1 MLVAA
6 RSNADNRRMD
16 RDLKQGI
23 GRLEKHQYEAAHGE
37 AIELIRQDVNNPV
50 PYYLLGRIA
59 AEHGNQPK
67 AVELL
72 SRAATLAENDPFYTA
87 ACARHLVTIGRQA
100 QALNYADKAAALDIV
115 DAFTADTVG
124 VVYSRT
130 GFHEKAVPF
139 FETAVKLDPAPSNMH
154 YNLGVS
160 LQFSGEFDRAEKAY
174 LAAIARDRMAYKP
187 YSSLVGLSKQTFEQN
202 HLETLES
209 LYSELEDDP
218 DAALH
223 LGHAIAKT
231 LEDLGRH
238 KESFD
243 WLVRAKH
250 GKRAAIGYQLQSDLA
265 LFDAAAQT
273 AEDVKHAAD
282 SCSDAAP
289 VFIVGLPRSGTT
301 LVDRILSSHPDVVSA
316 GELNTFAGLVKTAS
330 GTTSNRVLDVE
341 TLSRHGEIDLGR
353 VGHDYID
360 QTVRLA
366 RGAARFTDKMPLNFF
381 YASLIHRA
389 LPNARIVVL
398 RRNPMD
404 SCLSN
409 FRQLFS
415 TGFSYYNYAL
425 DIDDTGAYYKAFDKL
440 IAHWKA
446 VLPAE
451 NFREIRYEDIV
462 RDQENQTRRLLDFCG
477 LEWNEGCLR
486 FHENTAPVST
496 ASSVQVRQPLYSGS
510 IGRWRKYGDRLDGLH
525 RTLEQPG

>member
-6 RSNADNRRMD
+6 RPNADNRVMN

-23 GRLEKHQYEAAHGE
+23 EQLEKHQYEAAHGE

-59 AEHGNQPK
+59 AEHGNRPK
-67 AVELL
+67 ALELL
-72 SRAATLAENDPFYTA
+72 CRAETLAEEDPFYA
-87 ACARHLVTIGRQA
+87 AAYARHLVTIGQQA
-100 QALNYADKAAALDIV
+100 EALSYADRAAALDV
-115 DAFTADTVG
+115 GDAFTADTIG

-139 FETAVKLDPAPSNMH
+139 FETAVRLNPGPSNLH
-154 YNLGVS
+154 YNLGAS
-160 LQFSGEFDRAEKAY
+160 LQFSGDFARAEQAY
-174 LAAIARDRMAYKP
+174 LAAIERDRSAHKA
-187 YSSLVGLSKQTFEQN
+187 YSSLVSLSKQTPEQN
-202 HLETLES
+202 HLEALES
-209 LYSELEDDP
+209 LFAELEEDP

-231 LEDLGRH
+231 LEDLDRH
-238 KESFD
+238 EDSFD
-243 WLVRAKH
+243 WLVRAKRR
-250 GKRAAIGYQLQSDLA
+250 KRAAIDYKLESDLA
-265 LFDAAAQT
+265 LFDAATRT
-273 AEDVKHAAD
+273 AGDQKL
-282 SCSDAAP
+282 SGRSDAAP
-289 VFIVGLPRSGTT
+289 IFVIGLPRSGTT

-316 GELNTFAGLVKTAS
+316 GELNTFADLIKTAS
-330 GTTSNRVLDVE
+330 GTASNRVLDVE
-341 TLSRHGEIDLGR
+341 TLERHDRIDLAS
-353 VGHDYID
+353 VGHDYIART
-360 QTVRLA
+360 QRLT
-366 RGAARFTDKMPLNFF
+366 RGSTRFTDKMPLNFF

-389 LPNARIVVL
+389 LPHARIVVL
-398 RRNPMD
+398 RRDSMD

-425 DIDDTGAYYKAFDKL
+425 DINDTGAYYRAFDKL

-451 NFREIRYEDIV
+451 SFSEIRYEDIV

-477 LEWNEGCLR
+477 LEWDERCLR

-496 ASSVQVRQPLYSGS
+496 ASSVQVRKPLYSGS
-510 IGRWRKYGDRLDGLH
+510 IGRYKKYGNRLDGL
-525 RTLEQPG
+525 RRVLEAVD

>member
-1 MLVAA
+1 M
-6 RSNADNRRMD
+6 N

-23 GRLEKHQYEAAHGE
+23 EQLGKHQYEAAHGS
-37 AIELIRQDVNNPV
+37 AIALIRQDVNNPV

-59 AEHGNQPK
+59 AEHGNQAK
-67 AVELL
+67 ALELL
-72 SRAATLAENDPFYTA
+72 SRAETLAEEDPFYA
-87 ACARHLVTIGRQA
+87 AAFARYLVTIGQQA
-100 QALNYADKAAALDIV
+100 QALCYADKAAALDID
-115 DAFTADTVG
+115 DAFTADTIG

-139 FETAVKLDPAPSNMH
+139 FEAAVRLNPKPSNLH
-154 YNLGVS
+154 YNLGAS
-160 LQFSGEFDRAEKAY
+160 LQFSGSFNRAGQAY
-174 LAAIARDRMAYKP
+174 LSAIERDRTAYKA
-187 YSSLVGLSKQTFEQN
+187 YSSLVGLSKQTPGQN
-202 HLETLES
+202 RLEELES
-209 LYSELEDDP
+209 LFAELEDDP

-238 KESFD
+238 EDSFD
-243 WLVRAKH
+243 WLVRAKR
-250 GKRAAIGYQLQSDLA
+250 GKRAAIDYKLRNDLA
-265 LFDAAAQT
+265 LFDAAART
-273 AEDVKHAAD
+273 AEARQHTG
-282 SCSDAAP
+282 CTDAAP
-289 VFIVGLPRSGTT
+289 IFIIGLPRSGTT

-330 GTTSNRVLDVE
+330 GTASNRVLDVE
-341 TLSRHGEIDLGR
+341 TLDRHDRIDLAR
-353 VGHDYID
+353 VGRDYIE
-360 QTVRLA
+360 QTERLT

-381 YASLIHRA
+381 YASLIQRA
-389 LPNARIVVL
+389 LPHARIVVL
-398 RRNPMD
+398 RRDAMD

-425 DIDDTGAYYKAFDKL
+425 DIEDTGAYYRAFDKL

-446 VLPAE
+446 ELPAE
-451 NFREIRYEDIV
+451 NFSEIRYEDIV

-477 LEWNEGCLR
+477 LEWDERCLS

-510 IGRWRKYGDRLDGLH
+510 IGRWKRYGNRLDALR
-525 RTLEQPG
+525 RTLEHPG